1 MATSTWDLG
10 KRSTC
15 PRQIFFFLFYLAAGG
30 LSSDIMESLLW
41 HVRLC
46 TALQYVWDLSSLTR
60 DQTRVPWRWILN

>member
-10 KRSTC
+10 KPPLPTSDL
-15 PRQIFFFLFYLAAGG
+15 FLSLFYLAAAG

-46 TALQYVWDLSSLTR
+46 TALQYVGS
-60 DQTRVPWRWILN
+60 